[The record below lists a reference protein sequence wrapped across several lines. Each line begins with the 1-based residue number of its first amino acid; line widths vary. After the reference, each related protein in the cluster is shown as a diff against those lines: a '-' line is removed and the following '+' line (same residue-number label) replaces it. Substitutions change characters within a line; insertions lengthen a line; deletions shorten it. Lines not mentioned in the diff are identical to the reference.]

1 MARFDIIS
9 KDGSVVRYS
18 GKPRYNGAY
27 LKPSYLEFSDIASPT
42 PISWEVGDY
51 VDYSR
56 TGMRY
61 YLYSIPQIS
70 KNARKG
76 SHGGAFTYSNVKFH
90 AATKELEIALFR
102 DLVDADNN
110 IHFSS
115 SPDVSTFENVE
126 GIARRIQ
133 ACMDDFYPG
142 RWEIRIADFDATA
155 DDEIIKKIGEA
166 KEFALSGGTCLD
178 ALSKIY
184 ELWQDIG
191 WVHTNEGGKEVIIIG
206 YPNKRIDE
214 NSTESFLYGKGNGLT
229 AIKKNQTNNEQF
241 ATRLYV
247 YGSERNL
254 PPRYYNG
261 KDILNAE
268 SVDIRNLMIPL
279 DYWGKTDGLPDARKA
294 YLENAEA
301 VAKYGVIPKTHY
313 FDSDDAG
320 ADIYPSITGMTI
332 GMIRTALEALGE
344 QDSSYYPSEDLYPD
358 DTQRVDLVRYCAN
371 PTDDGSKGDV
381 ALQEI
386 TALYAGKQRTVSIP
400 SGSASAHVVDGELLG
415 SYEFTLSESKA
426 CKVVCNPVISG
437 YVVDDGF
444 ESVEAKL
451 TFKSSN
457 SSLSLANSTHKVYG
471 VLKDGNWHIDIPSI
485 SYDYVGSPRSG
496 FPAYIYLTITVK
508 LASGNDTT
516 AISYVLNPGVITF
529 SLFPILDKTFLLRL
543 HEIGFNINAQASL
556 GKGKAISMKTGM
568 CAGRTFLIE
577 SCRHKSASGYWDF
590 TVKRQQD
597 NTLGLVFPNK
607 DYQIV
612 AGDEFVLLDIAM
624 PELYILANSQRLLSE
639 GEKLLARASKIQNS
653 YEPSIDAKV
662 MAESER
668 TLREGMFM
676 EITDEDVVDNTT
688 DYILIDTLSIYED
701 EGAIPSYKV
710 TLKER
715 RKVEYKGTP
724 SATSSTETESVEDSG
739 VSSEVDLTGYATE
752 DFVNE
757 RVSDAEKD
765 VKDLADLL
773 ASMWYLDD
781 DGNVRTKHN
790 VVIEGDTSSGGEG
803 EDTPA
808 SGITQEELT
817 QALGN
822 YYTKTEVNELI
833 DGLTAGDAN
842 LTNYYTKNESDLRY
856 QPLSTAINT
865 GNIKSYNAGGLAS
878 VSLTDVSVN
887 DYLSSANRDA
897 KLYYGHGSANVT
909 GDAQELG
916 HSFGMLVL
924 PTASTMTMQLMW
936 YWDSLHFRTYN
947 PSNGWYDWKKI
958 AFTTSTV
965 AASLKLAGTYISSS
979 DSETNPLIRL
989 NVKDGKNFC
998 LQAYDTKLYVGA
1010 GIASAVSITDAGAVV
1025 IPSTLSVNG
1034 PLIIAGKEKATAIMS
1049 FSRTSANYIIAPT
1062 GGTINFGVTGVTGI
1076 AVSRLRIESTHVSKG
1091 TGVDV
1096 NLGQKDNPWTTIYGK
1111 DGNFTGDVVIEGN
1124 LIVKGDTSS
1133 GGESGET
1140 GTAIGS
1146 MLTQWTDYNASTMSG
1161 YVLAASLGY
1170 DLHTR
1175 VNSLEANGALS
1186 FTTTGSGNAVT
1197 SISKSGTTVTVTK
1210 GTSFLPLTGGT
1221 IGGTLTIKRSASVI
1235 RYTSAGESIF
1245 GWLGFDAENSPVMY
1259 QSDGATKHTL
1269 IHSGNIGNQS
1279 VAIARKFRVIGDTT
1293 GDLNTILSG
1302 GGLARNYSSGLS
1314 AFTNAP
1320 SGASYG
1326 MVLELTGNVASS
1338 LAGQLAW
1345 DVNHGSTSDVTRYLW
1360 WRASDSSNGFKYG
1373 KWHQIAFTD
1382 SNVASATKLATART
1396 IWGQSFDGTGNVDG
1410 TFTLSGTTGSTSS
1423 IKFTR
1428 AGWSYICQTGSTGV
1442 LSFNIGD
1449 TGVANSKMYILNNG
1463 HVQVGVSENSDK
1475 GYNFYVNGTTG
1486 ANGNITSVA
1495 ADDSVRRVIVKNSVA
1510 SSSLYV
1516 ATSGNRGIYDDTNA
1530 KWMIYS
1536 NGTMTYMP
1544 YNDVSVGGSLIVG
1557 GSKLK
1562 SSTPSGGSYPIW
1574 CITRNTSNVFLQA
1587 GKVDGT
1593 STAGNLYITG
1603 INASDLGLFA
1613 VYAPNSYFKGNV
1625 CPKTGNTYNL
1635 GASSYMWSTT
1645 YTRCID
1651 TASGYILRFKVAG
1664 TEYMN
1669 LSTAG
1674 NLCIGNGSSTGS
1686 EKLHVYGNAII
1697 TGDTSTGSDIR
1708 FKNVIKDKTIKIAD
1722 IAKAPLFTFK
1732 WNDREDDVIHLGSS
1746 AQYWEKVCPWLV
1758 TGEDFKSLNYAT
1770 LGVAMGIS
1778 LAKKAVN
1785 HEERIKELE
1794 KEIKRLKEEMRY
1806 A

>member
-833 DGLTAGDAN
+833 DGLTAGDID

-856 QPLSTAINT
+856 QQLSTAINT
-865 GNIKSYNAGGLAS
+865 SNIKSYNAGGLAS

-887 DYLSSANRDA
+887 DYLSANRDA

-947 PSNGWYDWKKI
+947 PSIGWYDWKKI

-989 NVKDGKNFC
+989 NVKDGEKFY

-1010 GIASAVSITDAGAVV
+1010 GIASAVSITSEGSVT
-1025 IPSTLSVNG
+1025 IPNSLT
-1034 PLIIAGKEKATAIMS
+1034 
-1049 FSRTSANYIIAPT
+1049 
-1062 GGTINFGVTGVTGI
+1062 
-1076 AVSRLRIESTHVSKG
+1076 VSKG
-1091 TGVDV
+1091 AS
-1096 NLGQKDNPWTTIYGK
+1096 
-1111 DGNFTGDVVIEGN
+1111 FTGDVVIEGN
-1124 LIVKGDTSS
+1124 LVVKGDTSS
-1133 GGESGET
+1133 GGSGEDTDAEGTVT
-1140 GTAIGS
+1140 GVLVGTTKYEDVSAGLLDLTSLMSLYTPVSTHNTLADRVSVLEVKATAVSFTQTQTSGTKIGS
-1146 MLTQWTDYNASTMSG
+1146 ITIDGVVKNIYTPTIPTKLSQFTDDVVSG
-1161 YVLAASLGY
+1161 QYLSLA
-1170 DLHTR
+1170 
-1175 VNSLEANGALS
+1175 
-1186 FTTTGSGNAVT
+1186 
-1197 SISKSGTTVTVTK
+1197 
-1210 GTSFLPLTGGT
+1210 
-1221 IGGTLTIKRSASVI
+1221 GGTLTQPNYATVLILVGKSDA
-1235 RYTSAGESIF
+1235 
-1245 GWLGFDAENSPVMY
+1245 WLEYRNPNGRLGGIGYSSGVLKTYDDSGTYIV
-1259 QSDGATKHTL
+1259 
-1269 IHSGNIGNQS
+1269 IHSGNIKS
-1279 VAIARKFRVIGDTT
+1279 YKA
-1293 GDLNTILSG
+1293 
-1302 GGLARNYSSGLS
+1302 GGLATS
-1314 AFTNAP
+1314 AGTNAVVVND
-1320 SGASYG
+1320 SGY
-1326 MVLELTGNVASS
+1326 
-1338 LAGQLAW
+1338 
-1345 DVNHGSTSDVTRYLW
+1345 VTV
-1360 WRASDSSNGFKYG
+1360 G
-1373 KWHQIAFTD
+1373 
-1382 SNVASATKLATART
+1382 TA
-1396 IWGQSFDGTGNVDG
+1396 D
-1410 TFTLSGTTGSTSS
+1410 LTSS
-1423 IKFTR
+1423 TYK
-1428 AGWSYICQTGSTGV
+1428 
-1442 LSFNIGD
+1442 L
-1449 TGVANSKMYILNNG
+1449 
-1463 HVQVGVSENSDK
+1463 
-1475 GYNFYVNGTTG
+1475 YVNGHIYTPNNVYIGSATSYLQGSSTQLWAAVSGVSPLVINADSVRRGTASSAASVTLGTSAYPWGGLYSTTG
-1486 ANGNITSVA
+1486 NFTSAVTLTGTESTTARLVFSRAGLNYIGIPSSGTLSIGSAYTDAGNILNIKASDKTITANGNILIQSVSA
-1495 ADDSVRRVIVKNSVA
+1495 SADTPHIVFRR
-1510 SSSLYV
+1510 
-1516 ATSGNRGIYDDTNA
+1516 
-1530 KWMIYS
+1530 
-1536 NGTMTYMP
+1536 
-1544 YNDVSVGGSLIVG
+1544 
-1557 GSKLK
+1557 
-1562 SSTPSGGSYPIW
+1562 
-1574 CITRNTSNVFLQA
+1574 
-1587 GKVDGT
+1587 GT
-1593 STAGNLYITG
+1593 STDGYYDWDMYNTG
-1603 INASDLGLFA
+1603 GRFTVSLNKSG
-1613 VYAPNSYFKGNV
+1613 V
-1625 CPKTGNTYNL
+1625 
-1635 GASSYMWSTT
+1635 SSEVMSIY
-1645 YTRCID
+1645 D
-1651 TASGYILRFKVAG
+1651 AELRV
-1664 TEYMN
+1664 T
-1669 LSTAG
+1669 
-1674 NLCIGNGSSTGS
+1674 
-1686 EKLHVYGNAII
+1686 GNAII
-1697 TGDTSTGSDIR
+1697 TGDTSSGSDIR
-1708 FKNVIKDKTIKIAD
+1708 FKDIIKHKTLKIED

-1746 AQYWEKVCPWLV
+1746 AQYWEKVCPWIV
-1758 TGEDFKSLNYAT
+1758 AGEDFKSLNY
-1770 LGVAMGIS
+1770 GVGAMGGVIS
-1778 LAKKAVN
+1778 LARHDLQQDKK
-1785 HEERIKELE
+1785 IKAQG
-1794 KEIKRLKEEMRY
+1794 KEIKALKRKVKDLETKIRRMEY
-1806 A
+1806 GS